1 TAASCPIA
9 ASISQFIRFRDL
21 TTFGRLLHSLLISL
35 DALVEID
42 RPFTHQNRRPTNP
55 RSRNHAG
62 FLLRASDESART
74 PHLHSLRNPP
84 AKHPVRLVPMSRE
97 QPPQRAVGPAGR
109 RILRNAAQRREHP
122 SANIKHIPIPSKTHR
137 AERGLV
143 NPGVQVQLR
152 VDLPIAERLE
162 SAHIDA
168 SAFQRGTISQFREDE
183 RKTDRTNLWSMRV
196 CHDVIRA
203 EGYRRRDEIGPDGFS
218 ESKRLRGR

>member
-62 FLLRASDESART
+62 FLLRASDESAWT

-84 AKHPVRLVPMSRE
+84 AKHPVRLVPMSRHHTA
-97 QPPQRAVGPAGR
+97 PRSVGGR
-109 RILRNAAQRREHP
+109 CPRSLLTA
-122 SANIKHIPIPSKTHR
+122 
-137 AERGLV
+137 
-143 NPGVQVQLR
+143 
-152 VDLPIAERLE
+152 
-162 SAHIDA
+162 
-168 SAFQRGTISQFREDE
+168 
-183 RKTDRTNLWSMRV
+183 
-196 CHDVIRA
+196 
-203 EGYRRRDEIGPDGFS
+203 
-218 ESKRLRGR
+218 